1 MLVIECTHALHEN
14 ASFGQAVKMADANLA
29 QHNMFEL
36 FVDIKR
42 SRLER
47 ILPLPSRIE
56 NNGAWSFDNTGVEH
70 DSCLLDVKEHDR
82 FDLSR
87 LANTGKELTKFDM
100 WERKLLDFSLRN
112 TLLNLSFSRRSIQL
126 ISFDIDRIEDHLHD
140 GKEYC
145 IKSKPDTELP
155 MPPAD
160 YGFVRSKLFEPLHD
174 LIHDD
179 IEHHHL
185 LHTFLAEAET
195 VSILK
200 HIYRT
205 ARNTIEETGANP
217 LYLAIGALRWFETP
231 KSTIPRYAPLLLLPV
246 EMVYKKSN
254 YYIRTRDEDISL
266 NITLMEFLR
275 QNYDITIDGLHTL
288 PADNS
293 GVDVRMIF
301 AIIRDALKEQKGWDV
316 EEECLLGNFS
326 FSKFLMWNDI
336 HTHREQLAQND
347 IINSLLAN

>member
-1 MLVIECTHALHEN
+1 M
-14 ASFGQAVKMADANLA
+14 
-29 QHNMFEL
+29 
-36 FVDIKR
+36 
-42 SRLER
+42 
-47 ILPLPSRIE
+47 
-56 NNGAWSFDNTGVEH
+56 TG
-70 DSCLLDVKEHDR
+70 
-82 FDLSR
+82 FDLSFY
-87 LANTGKELTKFDM
+87 LPTLNKELTKFDM

-112 TLLNLSFSRRSIQL
+112 TLLNLSFRRRSIQL

-155 MPPAD
+155 MPPTD

-205 ARNTIEETGANP
+205 ARNTIEETYANP

-246 EMVYKKSN
+246 EMVYK
-254 YYIRTRDEDISL
+254 R
-266 NITLMEFLR
+266 
-275 QNYDITIDGLHTL
+275 
-288 PADNS
+288 
-293 GVDVRMIF
+293 
-301 AIIRDALKEQKGWDV
+301 AIIISAHATKTFR
-316 EEECLLGNFS
+316 S
-326 FSKFLMWNDI
+326 IS
-336 HTHREQLAQND
+336 H
-347 IINSLLAN
+347 